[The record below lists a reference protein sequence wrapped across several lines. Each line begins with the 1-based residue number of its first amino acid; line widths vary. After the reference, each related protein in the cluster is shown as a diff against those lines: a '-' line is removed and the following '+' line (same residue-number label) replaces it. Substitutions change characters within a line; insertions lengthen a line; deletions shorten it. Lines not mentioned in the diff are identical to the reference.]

1 MSQFP
6 PYMKH
11 AEDYRDLFK
20 PEKKK
25 LNSAYLAGFDVFL
38 NKDPNRGPEFNL
50 SADEK
55 GIALQAICQSMG
67 IEGRY
72 PLDNKIKG
80 GFSNLEDMAAEICW
94 ANYGMLL
101 ESDCIIANVNAFR
114 GYEPDSGTSAE
125 IAFAI
130 AHKKP
135 VFLYLSDT
143 RPIYEKVPNE
153 NGIDEQGFLVE
164 NFNLPVNLMI
174 ACPASHIAKSFEDAV
189 KAAINYHR

>member
-1 MSQFP
+1 MSRFP
-6 PYMKH
+6 AYMKH
-11 AEDYRDLFK
+11 ADDYRDQFK

-38 NKDPNRGPEFNL
+38 NKDPERGAEFSM
-50 SADEK
+50 SATEK
-55 GIALQAICQSMG
+55 GIELQAICKSFG

-72 PLDNKIKG
+72 PLDNEIKG
-80 GFSNLEDMAAEICW
+80 GFSSAEGMANEICW
-94 ANYGMLL
+94 ANYGMLF

-135 VFLYLSDT
+135 VFLYLSDD
-143 RPIYEKVPNE
+143 RPIYEKVPHTQ
-153 NGIDEQGFLVE
+153 GVDEGGFLVE

-174 ACPASHIAKSFEDAV
+174 ACPAAYIAKSFEEAV
-189 KAAINYHR
+189 KAAVSFHL